1 MKEMTAHPC
10 NTPASLVVP
19 SGLPSGQH
27 NPRSALE
34 VPASREAAQKLLSPP
49 VAKAVGSGQRRSTR
63 KSAKASCSIFVIYYT
78 FVLEFD
84 EVRVSTC
91 VSGKGRGAMTVIG
104 CSFIELSLLD
114 E

>member
-27 NPRSALE
+27 DPISALE
-34 VPASREAAQKLLSPP
+34 VPASSEAAQKLLSPP
-49 VAKAVGSGQRRSTR
+49 VTKVVGSGQRRSTR
-63 KSAKASCSIFVIYYT
+63 KSAKASCSIIYYT
-78 FVLEFD
+78 FLLEFD

-91 VSGKGRGAMTVIG
+91 VNGKGKGAMTVIG